1 MQGLSFPT
9 VKSILPGS
17 KAFVLPRLG
26 ARGRLARQ
34 ALAVLAFFAGL
45 FAVVQYATPGLAD
58 HDGYYHMRLARLMR
72 EQGLTPEF
80 VWLPLSILNAE
91 AYYDHHLLYHAY
103 LALFAGSPD
112 PAGLIAGAKLASVLM
127 PALAGVA
134 AWWLLRG
141 QGVRW
146 AALWALGLMAVS
158 EAFLYRLS
166 MPRAQAAS
174 LLVLIVSLHCL
185 LARRYWALL
194 PLGFVYVWLYNA
206 FPLLLVV
213 VGVYAAAAWATERR
227 LAWQALAYASAGL
240 ALGLVVNPYFPRN
253 LVFIFQHLAPKLGGS
268 ETPVGNEWYPY
279 ETWTLVEN
287 SGPAL
292 AAFVLGA
299 LAMAW
304 RGQRPDRAT
313 LAAFGLSVV
322 FGLMLFKSRRF
333 VEYFPAFAL
342 LFLAL
347 AAAPLAAGWVEAAGR
362 RVGRLAWAAAP
373 LALAAVL
380 ALPLVY
386 TLDGARAA
394 MQRSLPPTR
403 YAAAS
408 AWLQAN
414 TAPGSLIFQ
423 TDWDDFPRLF
433 FYNPQ
438 NLYTAGLDPTYLEL
452 YDPALYAEWV
462 DITQGE
468 VTPPSPAIRARF
480 GAEYAITDLR
490 HGDFL
495 RAAAEDPGLA
505 EVYRDDEAVIFQ
517 LVD

>member
-1 MQGLSFPT
+1 VLILS
-9 VKSILPGS
+9 L
-17 KAFVLPRLG
+17 
-26 ARGRLARQ
+26 
-34 ALAVLAFFAGL
+34 
-45 FAVVQYATPGLAD
+45 
-58 HDGYYHMRLARLMR
+58 H
-72 EQGLTPEF
+72 
-80 VWLPLSILNAE
+80 
-91 AYYDHHLLYHAY
+91 
-103 LALFAGSPD
+103 
-112 PAGLIAGAKLASVLM
+112 
-127 PALAGVA
+127 
-134 AWWLLRG
+134 WLLT
-141 QGVRW
+141 
-146 AALWALGLMAVS
+146 
-158 EAFLYRLS
+158 
-166 MPRAQAAS
+166 
-174 LLVLIVSLHCL
+174 
-185 LARRYWALL
+185 RRYWALL

-213 VGVYAAAAWATERR
+213 VGVYVAATWATERR
-227 LAWQALAYASAGL
+227 LAWQPLAYAAAGL
-240 ALGLVVNPYFPRN
+240 ALGLVINPYFPRN

-268 ETPVGNEWYPY
+268 ATPVGNEWYPY
-279 ETWTLVEN
+279 QTWTLVEN

-304 RGQRPDRAT
+304 RGQRPNRAT

-347 AAAPLAAGWVEAAGR
+347 AAAPLAAGWVEAASR
-362 RVGRLAWAAAP
+362 PKRRLAATAAAP
-373 LALAAVL
+373 LALAALL
-380 ALPLVY
+380 ALPLAR

-394 MQRSLPPTR
+394 MQRSLSPTR

-408 AWLQAN
+408 AWLSAN
-414 TAPGSLIFQ
+414 SAPGSLVFQ

-452 YDPALYAEWV
+452 FDAGLYAEWV
-462 DITQGE
+462 EITQGE

-480 GAEYAITDLR
+480 GAEYALTDLK

-495 RAAAEDPGLA
+495 RAAAEDPGLV

>member
-9 VKSILPGS
+9 AKTILPNS
-17 KAFVLPRLG
+17 RVFALPRLG
-26 ARGRLARQ
+26 ARARLTLQ
-34 ALAVLAFFAGL
+34 ALAVLGIFTGL
-45 FAVVQYATPGLAD
+45 FASVQYATPGLAD
-58 HDGYYHMRLARLMR
+58 HDGYYHMRLARLMG
-72 EQGLTPEF
+72 EQGLTPDF

-103 LALFAGSPD
+103 LSLFAGSAD
-112 PAGLIAGAKLASVLM
+112 PADLIAGAKLASVLM
-127 PALAGVA
+127 PSLAGLA

-174 LLVLIVSLHCL
+174 LLVLILSLHGL
-185 LARRYWALL
+185 LTRRYWALL

-213 VGVYAAAAWATERR
+213 AGVYAAATWATERR
-227 LAWQALAYASAGL
+227 LAWQPLAYAAAGL
-240 ALGLVVNPYFPRN
+240 ALGLVINPYFPRN
-253 LVFIFQHLAPKLGGS
+253 LVFIFQHLSPKLGGS
-268 ETPVGNEWYPY
+268 STPVGNEWYPY
-279 ETWTLVEN
+279 QTWTLVEN
-287 SGPAL
+287 SGAAL

-304 RGQRPDRAT
+304 RGQRPNRAT
-313 LAAFGLSVV
+313 LATFGLSVV

-347 AAAPLAAGWVEAAGR
+347 AAAPLVSGWAEAAR
-362 RVGRLAWAAAP
+362 RRLGRLAAAAAP
-373 LALAAVL
+373 LALAALL
-380 ALPLVY
+380 ALPLAR
-386 TLDGARAA
+386 TLDDARAA

-414 TAPGSLIFQ
+414 SAPGSLIFQ

-462 DITQGE
+462 EITQGE
-468 VTPPSPAIRARF
+468 VTPPSPAIRAGF
-480 GAEYAITDLR
+480 GAEYAITDLK

-495 RAAAEDPGLA
+495 RAAADDPGMV
-505 EVYRDDEAVIFQ
+505 EVYRDGEAVIFQ